1 MAEETPP
8 QEQDAY
14 RRLNSGL
21 LVIQTSYPETVK
33 DVLID
38 YDLANE
44 GRFEEHAAGY
54 VYVRYPW
61 DTMSL
66 ALWFWLGAAKA
77 CGLIE
82 RWIQ

>member
-1 MAEETPP
+1 MAEEIHPK
-8 QEQDAY
+8 DAY

-21 LVIQTSYPETVK
+21 LVIQTAHPTTVK
-33 DVLID
+33 ELLVR

-44 GRFEEHAAGY
+44 TRFEEHAEGY
-54 VYVRYPW
+54 VYVRYDW
-61 DTMSL
+61 ELMSL
-66 ALWFWLGAAKA
+66 SLWFWLHAAQT